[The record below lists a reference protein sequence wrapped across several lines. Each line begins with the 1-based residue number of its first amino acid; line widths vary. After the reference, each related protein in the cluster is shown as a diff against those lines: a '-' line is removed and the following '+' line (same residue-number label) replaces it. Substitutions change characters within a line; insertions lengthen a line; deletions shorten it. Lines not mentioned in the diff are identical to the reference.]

1 MIIEVITKSHSRHAT
16 LITEVT
22 SNSHSR
28 HASSSV
34 HSCLATKSAAIMAM
48 AHSITQSL
56 YTLPKSISTGAAA
69 ISCDAKCRRVVKMVQ
84 ERYPSSEL
92 LAAGWSLGGNILV
105 RYVGEEGDQC
115 PISAAASLCNPL
127 DLVSCFCI
135 ACDCVTGALR
145 LVSIHDRCHE

>member
-1 MIIEVITKSHSRHAT
+1 
-16 LITEVT
+16 
-22 SNSHSR
+22 
-28 HASSSV
+28 
-34 HSCLATKSAAIMAM
+34 
-48 AHSITQSL
+48 
-56 YTLPKSISTGAAA
+56 
-69 ISCDAKCRRVVKMVQ
+69 MVQ